1 MNKSAFELLKNSVDT
16 NVLEWLKAMP
26 FISFGVVTQVIDLNT
41 VLVKE
46 VVQTSLS
53 EKTYTV
59 QLFYPSSKLKEESVY
74 PNVFDLVLLLFL
86 NKRNPLMFFDPV
98 ARNEA
103 TGKPTITDK
112 EAVGYNQFS
121 GIGILM
127 SVAKGVSA
135 TTVRYDED
143 ERGPTITSR
152 TIARITAAFSK
163 ALSITFNNP
172 RMDKDT
178 APDDEEINVDFEA
191 HSPFVERHKA
201 SVTRSFGVDELPDH
215 TFAELQAPVSEE
227 YGPGAPI
234 TRSVQG
240 TDTSSHGLRVNSE
253 GEKTETD
260 APVSET
266 IHGKA
271 PVTKDIRSPQTHRI
285 GIGNDE
291 TGSADEQRDAAVDVT
306 MGEKANITLDSKSGM
321 TLKFAKAVLLKIEDS
336 YGLQV
341 SGPITIQSDDAV
353 VIKAQSDVTVQTSG
367 NAEVEATGNVDV
379 KGVNV
384 TVEASTLLTLK
395 TGDAS
400 ALMPNVMP
408 VCPLGPV
415 HGGPLA
421 GILKLKGA

>member
-1 MNKSAFELLKNSVDT
+1 MNKSAFEMLKNSADT

-59 QLFYPSSKLKEESVY
+59 QLFYPSSKLKEESVF

-86 NKRNPLMFFDPV
+86 NKHNSLMFLDPA

-103 TGKPTITDK
+103 TGKPTITDR

-135 TTVRYDED
+135 TTVQYDED

-152 TIARITAAFSK
+152 TIARITAAFSR
-163 ALSITFNNP
+163 ALSLTFNNP
-172 RMDKDT
+172 RTSKDV
-178 APDDEEINVDFEA
+178 APGDEEISVDFGA

-201 SVTRSFGVDELPDH
+201 SVTRKFGVDELPDH
-215 TFAELQAPVSEE
+215 TFAELQAPVREE
-227 YGPGAPI
+227 YGPGAPV
-234 TRSVQG
+234 TQSVQG
-240 TDTSSHGLRVNSE
+240 AATRSHGLRVNSE

-271 PVTKDIRSPQTHRI
+271 PVSKDIRSPQTYKI

-291 TGSADEQRDAAVDVT
+291 TGSADEQRDAAVDIT
-306 MGEKANITLDSKSGM
+306 MGEKADITMDSKSGM
-321 TLKFAKAVLLKIEDS
+321 TLKFARAVLLETEDS
-336 YGLQV
+336 CELHGV
-341 SGPITIQSDDAV
+341 GPITIQSDGNV
-353 VIKAQSDVTVQTSG
+353 VIGGTNITID
-367 NAEVEATGNVDV
+367 
-379 KGVNV
+379 
-384 TVEASTLLTLK
+384 ASTLLTLK

-400 ALMPNVMP
+400 ALMPNVIS

-421 GILKLKGA
+421 GIMKLKGA